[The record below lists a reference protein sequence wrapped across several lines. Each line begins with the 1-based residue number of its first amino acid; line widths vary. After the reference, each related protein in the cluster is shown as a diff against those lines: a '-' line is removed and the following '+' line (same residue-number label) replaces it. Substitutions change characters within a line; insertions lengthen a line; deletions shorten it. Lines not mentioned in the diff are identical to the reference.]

1 MANRK
6 QNEAQRKIEMQ
17 KIHKANAV
25 ALEKLYKE
33 IIK

>member
-6 QNEAQRKIEMQ
+6 QNEALRKTEMQ
-17 KIHKANAV
+17 KIHKSNAV

-33 IIK
+33 ILK